1 MWFTQKKNRV
11 TGALRETDLNAK
23 DFVYQVKKFLM
34 DKKSDNTEIK

>member
-1 MWFTQKKNRV
+1 MIYAKKNRV
-11 TGALRETDLNAK
+11 TGAVRETDLNV

>member
-1 MWFTQKKNRV
+1 MIYAKKKNCA
-11 TGALRETDLNAK
+11 TGAVRETDLNA

>member
-1 MWFTQKKNRV
+1 MWFTKKKNRV
-11 TGALRETDLNAK
+11 TGALRETDLNA